1 MTERKSHMAYT
12 VGMVSLGCAKNQ
24 VDGEVLMASL
34 EKAGFQPVDDAAL
47 ADIAIVNTCGFIESA
62 KRESIE
68 EILELAQLKK
78 EGRIQKLVVTGCLSE
93 RYQAE
98 MHQELPEADAVLGI
112 GANGDIAQLLTRMME
127 ENTYVESFPEK
138 EKMPLCGDRVLTTPS
153 YFAYVKI
160 AEGCDNR
167 CSYCAIPLIRGG
179 YRSRTMESIEEEC
192 QKLVANGARELILIA
207 QDTSRYGIDLYGEY
221 SLAQLMRRL
230 CRIEGLRWLR
240 VLYCYPDSITDEL
253 LEVMA
258 GEEKIVPYIDLPL
271 QHASGKILR
280 AMNRRGDRQS
290 LTALLRKIREKVPGV
305 VLRTTF
311 IAGFPGET
319 EEDFAELAEFA
330 RDIRFERMGCFAYSQ
345 EEGTPAAELPGQVED
360 EVKERRVEILMD
372 RQMRLMEEQGQAL
385 VGQTLE
391 VLVEGFDRWAECW
404 FGRSW
409 RDAPDV
415 DGKVFFTLPEGGRRP
430 RLGSF
435 VKVRV
440 TDCMDADL
448 AGELIEEETL

>member
-1 MTERKSHMAYT
+1 MAYT

-34 EKAGFQPVDDAAL
+34 KNAGFLTVDDAAL

-68 EILELAQLKK
+68 EILELAALKK
-78 EGRIQKLVVTGCLSE
+78 EGKIKKLVITGCLSE
-93 RYQAE
+93 RYQKE

-112 GANGDIAQLLTRMME
+112 GANGDIAPLLTKMME
-127 ENTYVESFPEK
+127 ENTYVESFPDK
-138 EKMPLCGDRVLTTPS
+138 SRMPLCGDRELTTPS

-192 QKLVANGARELILIA
+192 KSLVANGAKELVLIA

-221 SLAQLMRRL
+221 SLAKLMARL
-230 CRIEGLRWLR
+230 CRIDGLRWLR

-253 LEVMA
+253 LDTMA
-258 GEEKIVPYIDLPL
+258 QEEKIVPYIDLPL
-271 QHASGKILR
+271 QHASGPILR

-290 LTALLRKIREKVPGV
+290 LTALMNKIREKVPGV
-305 VLRTTF
+305 VLRTTL
-311 IAGFPGET
+311 ITGFPGET
-319 EEDFAELAEFA
+319 EEDFTELAEFVK
-330 RDIRFERMGCFAYSQ
+330 DVKFERLGCFAYSQ
-345 EEGTPAAELPGQVED
+345 EEGTPAAELPGQLDE
-360 EVKERRVEILMD
+360 EVKAHRAELIMD
-372 RQMRLMEEQGQAL
+372 RQMEIMERQGMEL
-385 VGQTLE
+385 IGKTLE
-391 VLVEGFDRWAECW
+391 VMVEGYDRYAECW

-415 DGKVFFTLPEGGRRP
+415 DGKIFFTTGGKRP

-435 VKVRV
+435 VQVRV
-440 TDCMDADL
+440 EDCMDCDL
-448 AGELIEEETL
+448 TGRLV

>member
-1 MTERKSHMAYT
+1 MAYT

-34 EKAGFQPVDDAAL
+34 KNAGFLPVDDAAL

-68 EILELAQLKK
+68 EILELAALKK
-78 EGRIQKLVVTGCLSE
+78 EGKIKKLVITGCLSE
-93 RYQAE
+93 RYQKE

-112 GANGDIAQLLTRMME
+112 GANGDIAPLLTKMME
-127 ENTYVESFPEK
+127 ENTYVESFPDK
-138 EKMPLCGDRVLTTPS
+138 ARMPLCGDRELTTPS

-192 QKLVANGARELILIA
+192 KSLVANGAKELVLIA

-221 SLAQLMRRL
+221 SLAKLMARL
-230 CRIEGLRWLR
+230 CRIDGLRWLR

-253 LEVMA
+253 LDTMA
-258 GEEKIVPYIDLPL
+258 REEKIVKYIDLPL
-271 QHASGKILR
+271 QHASGPILK

-290 LTALLRKIREKVPGV
+290 LTALMNKIRERVPGV
-305 VLRTTF
+305 VLRTTL
-311 IAGFPGET
+311 ITGFPGET
-319 EEDFAELAEFA
+319 EEDFTELAEFVKDVKFQ
-330 RDIRFERMGCFAYSQ
+330 RLGCFAYSQ
-345 EEGTPAAELPGQVED
+345 EEGTPAAELPGQLDE
-360 EVKERRVEILMD
+360 EVKAHRAELIMD
-372 RQMRLMEEQGQAL
+372 RQMEIMERQGMEL
-385 VGQTLE
+385 IGKTLE
-391 VLVEGFDRWAECW
+391 VLVEGYDRYAECW

-415 DGKVFFTLPEGGRRP
+415 DGKIFFTTGGKRP

-435 VKVRV
+435 VQVMV
-440 TDCMDADL
+440 EDCMDCDL
-448 AGELIEEETL
+448 TGRLV